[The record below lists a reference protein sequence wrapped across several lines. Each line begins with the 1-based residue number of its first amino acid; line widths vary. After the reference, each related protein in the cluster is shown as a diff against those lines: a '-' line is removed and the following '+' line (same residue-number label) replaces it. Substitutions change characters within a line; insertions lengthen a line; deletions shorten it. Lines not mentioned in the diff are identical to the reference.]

1 MGAAKSMG
9 NLAMISKREYGGFV
23 VGAIIFFLLSFALFK
38 QVPPTKNH
46 MDLDSG
52 AYVQAAN
59 FLLRDG
65 SFAILKQQPYYELG
79 YPLFLAGIKKI
90 GDESVWFAVAV
101 QVLLAWLIT
110 LLIWRITGLLFN
122 RRAAWIAYA
131 FAIMHVGFLVFAQF
145 FLTEILLVLL
155 LCITIE
161 RLLVFL
167 QTRRLSVLAAAGFT
181 LGLSCT
187 VKAVAV
193 LFLLPLALFVGFFSW
208 RQEMLKKITVL
219 VAMFMLSYGTYVA
232 HNQVTFIQHARSSMA
247 KVNLFYW
254 YYPRLRAEINGTDS
268 YEEQRSLQQMPFED
282 IPSMLVRDVLGH
294 PGKAF
299 IALGKN
305 WLKTLLGLYTS
316 NVKLLV
322 DNAFVSGCLSFF
334 SLKGSF
340 IQRVWGYISGHT
352 EHAWIKGLGCIEA
365 ALLLFRYIL
374 VPFGLW
380 ALCARKRWW
389 DAAFIVLYLGYF
401 VGISGHDG
409 CARFRM
415 MIDMIILALAAGGY
429 SSLHHWWLCKL
440 QMRDIN

>member
-1 MGAAKSMG
+1 MG
-9 NLAMISKREYGGFV
+9 NLAMITRREYGGFGI
-23 VGAIIFFLLSFALFK
+23 GAIIFFLLSFVLFK
-38 QVPPTKNH
+38 QVPPSKNH

-65 SFAILKQQPYYELG
+65 SFAMLKQQPYYELG

-101 QVLLAWLIT
+101 QALLAWLIA
-110 LLIWRITGLLFN
+110 LLIWRITRLLFN

-131 FAIMHVGFLVFAQF
+131 FAILHVGFLVFAQF
-145 FLTEILLVLL
+145 FLTEILLILL

-167 QTRRLSVLAAAGFT
+167 QTQRLSALAFAGFT

-193 LFLLPLALFVGFFSW
+193 LFLLPLALFIGVFSW
-208 RQEMLKKITVL
+208 RQEMFKKLAVL
-219 VAMFMLSYGTYVA
+219 LSMFILSYGTYVA
-232 HNQVTFIQHARSSMA
+232 HNQVTFIQHAHSSMA
-247 KVNLFYW
+247 KINLFYW

-268 YEEQRSLQQMPFED
+268 YQEQRSLQRVPFENL
-282 IPSMLVRDVLGH
+282 PSMLVNDVLDY

-299 IALGKN
+299 IALAKN

-334 SLKGSF
+334 TLKGSF
-340 IQRVWGYISGHT
+340 IQRLCGYISGHT
-352 EHAWIKGLGCIEA
+352 EHAWIKWLGCIEA

-374 VPFGLW
+374 LPFGFW
-380 ALCARKRWW
+380 ALCARQRWW
-389 DAAFIVLYLGYF
+389 DVAFIVLYLGYF
-401 VGISGHDG
+401 LGISGHDG

-429 SSLHHWWLCKL
+429 SSLHHWWLRKL
-440 QMRDIN
+440 RMRDIN